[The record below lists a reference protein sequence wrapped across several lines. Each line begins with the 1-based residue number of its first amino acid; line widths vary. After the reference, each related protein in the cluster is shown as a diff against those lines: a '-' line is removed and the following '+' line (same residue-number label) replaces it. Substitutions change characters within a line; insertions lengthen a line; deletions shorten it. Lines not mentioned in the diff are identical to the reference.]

1 MITFAEGSR
10 PVRKRGSFES
20 AIEFGFV
27 EDDDCPCLGEVTFA
41 TPEGQVTI

>member
-1 MITFAEGSR
+1 MREWLGITGA
-10 PVRKRGSFES
+10 PKGSFES

-41 TPEGQVTI
+41 TGEGTVTI